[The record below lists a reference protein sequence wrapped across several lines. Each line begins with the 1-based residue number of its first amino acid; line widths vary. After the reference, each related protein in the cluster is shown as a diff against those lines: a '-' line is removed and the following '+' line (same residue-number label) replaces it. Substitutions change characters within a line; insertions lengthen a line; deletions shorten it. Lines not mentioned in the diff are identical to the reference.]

1 MAIWKNLKIMVQLD
15 LRNLREFY
23 KYSVLFKNLT
33 YWDDKIMKCYTY
45 PSKIPIK
52 KLYLKYK
59 RKEVINKNDK
69 IKRKLIMLMSG
80 LAA

>member
-1 MAIWKNLKIMVQLD
+1 
-15 LRNLREFY
+15 
-23 KYSVLFKNLT
+23 
-33 YWDDKIMKCYTY
+33 MKCYTY

-52 KLYLKYK
+52 QLYLKYK

>member
-1 MAIWKNLKIMVQLD
+1 
-15 LRNLREFY
+15 
-23 KYSVLFKNLT
+23 
-33 YWDDKIMKCYTY
+33 MKCYTY